1 MQLSTLMAAAATQRI
16 GATNINVSDVCQIA
30 TLVERCLGDSALAA
44 RLWKRF
50 DERLAK
56 SVSQI
61 EAAISEENRSE
72 ARKYVHSLKG
82 EAASLAALRL
92 QQAAAELENLL
103 KSDEDDADSKI
114 ACAMFEVRTA
124 AERCRECVP
133 LILSALAATAAP
145 VTTA

>member
-1 MQLSTLMAAAATQRI
+1 MAAATQRS
-16 GATNINVSDVCQIA
+16 GAVAINVSDVCQIA

-61 EAAISEENRSE
+61 EAAISEENRGD

-114 ACAMFEVRTA
+114 ACAMLEVRTA

>member
-1 MQLSTLMAAAATQRI
+1 MATATPGI
-16 GATNINVSDVCQIA
+16 GAVAINVSEVCQIA
-30 TLVERCLGDSALAA
+30 TLVERCLGDTALAA

-61 EAAISEENRSE
+61 EAALAEENHSE
-72 ARKYVHSLKG
+72 AQKRVHSLKG

-92 QQAAAELENLL
+92 QQAAADLENLL
-103 KSDEDDADSKI
+103 KSNEDGADANI
-114 ACAMFEVRTA
+114 GRAMLEIQTA

-133 LILSALAATAAP
+133 LILSALATSAAP